1 MVVRE
6 TRKASIRGVHRNA
19 GMLSI
24 SGQCLPSSGG
34 RGSAAAGVADA
45 RRVHPIERLE
55 VAARVAEDFGVAG
68 MVGALHR
75 DDALA
80 ERCVFL
86 LQEIRKLLLGLG
98 RSDDQDLMRAREG
111 RCHFLEEL
119 RIGRMFM
126 PAVRALAAM

>member
-1 MVVRE
+1 
-6 TRKASIRGVHRNA
+6 
-19 GMLSI
+19 
-24 SGQCLPSSGG
+24 
-34 RGSAAAGVADA
+34 
-45 RRVHPIERLE
+45 
-55 VAARVAEDFGVAG
+55 

-86 LQEIRKLLLGLG
+86 LQEIRKLLLGLR

-126 PAVRALAAM
+126 SAVRALAAMYLLMLIVGAHQRPFFFSGRELPHRGFLMIDPNHGMIVGHPGFPSWCALAPV